1 MSLKRLT
8 TKPIAMGYSGAM
20 AVAISVAI
28 IEDDAQT
35 REILADWI
43 AHSKGF
49 RLAGEWGNGE
59 RALEHLP
66 KTKPDVV
73 LMDINLP
80 GISGVEG
87 VKQLKRILPDTQ
99 FVMLTVYED
108 TDYIYNALAAG
119 ASGYLLKQTSKEEL
133 LGAVEDVHHGGSPMN
148 SRIARKV
155 VQFFGQTPA
164 AARDGETLSPREE
177 EVLGLLARGY
187 LFKEIA
193 GKLNVSVPT
202 VNTYVRRV
210 YEKLH
215 VRSRG
220 HAIAK
225 YAHITGAEAGRIA
238 RPGEPN

>member
-1 MSLKRLT
+1 
-8 TKPIAMGYSGAM
+8 MGYNGAM
-20 AVAISVAI
+20 ALAISVAI
-28 IEDDAQT
+28 VEDDAQT

-43 AHSKGF
+43 ANSRGF
-49 RLAGEWGNGE
+49 RLAGEWENGE
-59 RALEHLP
+59 RAVELLP

-73 LMDINLP
+73 LMYINLP
-80 GISGVEG
+80 DISGVEG
-87 VKQLKRILPDTQ
+87 VKQLKRILPATQ

-119 ASGYLLKQTSKEEL
+119 ATGYLLKQTSKEEL
-133 LGAVEDVHHGGSPMN
+133 LSAVEDVHRGGSPMN

-155 VQFFGQTPA
+155 VQFFTQTPA
-164 AARDGETLSPREE
+164 AVPDGETLSPREE

-193 GKLNVSVPT
+193 AKLSVSVPT

-220 HAIAK
+220 QAIAK
-225 YAHITGAEAGRIA
+225 YAHITGAENGPVA
-238 RPGEPN
+238 RPGKPN